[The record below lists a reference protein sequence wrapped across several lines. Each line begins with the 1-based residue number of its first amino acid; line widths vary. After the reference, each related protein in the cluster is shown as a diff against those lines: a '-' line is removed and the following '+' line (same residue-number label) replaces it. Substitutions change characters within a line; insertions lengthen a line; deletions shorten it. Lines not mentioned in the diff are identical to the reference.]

1 MRLELLYTSTL
12 FYSICNGRANKE
24 AGISPGKYTEIYAQK
39 QLKRRLHR
47 YEMNKLPSTELRRL
61 QLKKARSNM
70 QCANEIMEA
79 DTYAS
84 GIFIDIFCKLN
95 EM

>member
-1 MRLELLYTSTL
+1 M
-12 FYSICNGRANKE
+12 NKK
-24 AGISPGKYTEIYAQK
+24 ACIFPRKYTEICDQK

-47 YEMNKLPSTELRRL
+47 DELSKLPATKRKRL
-61 QLKKARSNM
+61 QLKQERSNM
-70 QCANEIMEA
+70 QCANEVMEG